1 MENENEIKAVLIP
14 LMIVILIFGFC
25 SFIAQI
31 LINKDNND
39 TPTLITR
46 KATINDINI
55 QKDESNLVS
64 IEMIIVPKRDIEDL
78 EITVNYFS
86 SSNKLLKT
94 VTENFGDVKKNGR
107 YTKQV
112 YITDFSVSQIF
123 QLSYCEYKVTG
134 GRVSYFAT

>member
-1 MENENEIKAVLIP
+1 MENENKIKAVLIP
-14 LMIVILIFGFC
+14 LMIVILIVALC
-25 SFIAQI
+25 LFIAQV

-39 TPTLITR
+39 TPTLTTR
-46 KATINDINI
+46 KATINDVNI
-55 QKDESNLVS
+55 QSDESNLVS
-64 IEMIIVPKRDIEDL
+64 IEMIIVPKHDIKDL

-94 VTENFGDVKKNGR
+94 ITENFGDVKKNGR

-123 QLSYCEYKVTG
+123 QLSYCEFKVTG